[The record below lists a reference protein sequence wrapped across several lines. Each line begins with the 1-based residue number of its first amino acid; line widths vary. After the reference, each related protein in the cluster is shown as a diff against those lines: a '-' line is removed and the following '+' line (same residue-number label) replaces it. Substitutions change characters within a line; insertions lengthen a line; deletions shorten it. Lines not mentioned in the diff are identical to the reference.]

1 MSGYAPDRLGS
12 VAMRWFGKTPQ
23 TEVWDEK
30 LEEPL
35 GDIEA
40 SQKIRAICRAVADSA
55 EKLGKPDAH
64 SAKKLQRE
72 RERYERAAK
81 IAMELAMKIS
91 DELMRDASV
100 REIIGICMKA
110 NNIKTATAL
119 LRAIRAPSIRA
130 EVLKEHPALGEQT

>member
-1 MSGYAPDRLGS
+1 
-12 VAMRWFGKTPQ
+12 MRWFGKTPQ
-23 TEVWDEK
+23 MEVWDEK
-30 LEEPL
+30 IAEPL

-40 SQKIRAICRAVADSA
+40 AQKIRAICRAVSDSA
-55 EKLGKPDAH
+55 EAIGKPDGR
-64 SAKKLQRE
+64 SAKKQQRD

-119 LRAIRAPSIRA
+119 FRAIHAVSIRA
-130 EVLKEHPALGEQT
+130 EVLQEHPALGEQS

>member
-1 MSGYAPDRLGS
+1 MLWSRKP
-12 VAMRWFGKTPQ
+12 T
-23 TEVWDEK
+23 TEIWDEPIDA
-30 LEEPL
+30 PL

-40 SQKIRAICRAVADSA
+40 AQKIRAICRGVTDSA
-55 EKLGKPDAH
+55 EAIGKPDGRP
-64 SAKKLQRE
+64 AKKLQRD

-110 NNIKTATAL
+110 NNTKTATAL
-119 LRAIRAPSIRA
+119 FRAIHAASIRA
-130 EVLKEHPALGEQT
+130 EVAKEYPALSETTKTQ